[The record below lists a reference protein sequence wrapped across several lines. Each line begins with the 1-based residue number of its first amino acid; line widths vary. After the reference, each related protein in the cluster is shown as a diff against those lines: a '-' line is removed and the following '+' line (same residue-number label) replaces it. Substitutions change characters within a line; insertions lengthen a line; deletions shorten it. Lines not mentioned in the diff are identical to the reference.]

1 MSLTGR
7 YIIDRTKGFLKQ
19 FKLPCPPYNSP
30 HYWDAAYK
38 SCKSNN
44 NNNNNNSNK
53 SSLITCGIFFEIKYD
68 KIINYVEE
76 LIFTTTLHYV
86 RNNKR
91 QPTKFCNIE

>member
-30 HYWDAAYK
+30 QYWDAAYK

-44 NNNNNNSNK
+44 NK
-53 SSLITCGIFFEIKYD
+53 SLLIKFESAVFF
-68 KIINYVEE
+68 
-76 LIFTTTLHYV
+76 
-86 RNNKR
+86 
-91 QPTKFCNIE
+91 